1 VNHYILVVYE
11 FSSKKLEKNKMS
23 KRILWSIEVTERL
36 NKQLENYI
44 EMDSYKTKSEFI
56 RTAVRDRLEEERAK
70 LASEEIQE

>member
-1 VNHYILVVYE
+1 
-11 FSSKKLEKNKMS
+11 MS

-44 EMDSYKTKSEFI
+44 EMDSFKTKSEFI

-70 LASEEIQE
+70 LASQES